1 MILSLVISIH
11 DYIFTVQRNLSFII
25 SNQGSIFTL
34 LLNSF
39 STMRPKG
46 RLVVPRKGNKIGRDN
61 YLKRAT
67 ASAQRKLEIDK
78 FNQLKANYSALAAAS
93 IVKQRKL
100 EDGLIMSLIQQ
111 NMSFDEIRAMF
122 KCGNSRIKR
131 VRDIMEDPTVLDKKR
146 PTPKHALKK
155 DDITALKEHLS
166 TYETEDGFPCAH
178 RRARKFFIVQ
188 GLT

>member
-1 MILSLVISIH
+1 
-11 DYIFTVQRNLSFII
+11 
-25 SNQGSIFTL
+25 
-34 LLNSF
+34 
-39 STMRPKG
+39 MRPKG
-46 RLVVPRKGNKIGRDN
+46 RLVVPRKGNKIGRDM
-61 YLKRAT
+61 YLKRTPAT
-67 ASAQRKLEIDK
+67 AQRKLGIDK
-78 FNQLKANYSALAAAS
+78 FNKLKANYSALAAAS
-93 IVKQRKL
+93 IVKRRKL

-111 NMSFDEIRAMF
+111 NMSFDEVRAMF

-166 TYETEDGFPCAH
+166 SYETEDGFPCAH
-178 RRARKFFIVQ
+178 RRARKFFIVK